1 MVIWITG
8 LSASGKTTLSRA
20 YEKKYKN
27 KFPNLVLL
35 DGDLIRDLY
44 GNDLGFKK
52 SDRILQIKRLQS
64 IALFLEKQSIIVI
77 VAALYSDHNLLEMN
91 RKLFDDYFE
100 IYLKA
105 DVAQL
110 QKREFKDLYKNALNG
125 RIKDAFLSVY
135 IQMWELFICD
145 NTNDDNVN
153 RPPLDYYRDAVKKT
167 KNETRNE
174 DLMN

>member
-1 MVIWITG
+1 MIIWITG

-20 YEKKYKN
+20 FEKKYKN

-125 RIKDAFLSVY
+125 RIKDVVGIDIPWNEPKNPDLIFK
-135 IQMWELFICD
+135 IWEEKSPDEMAKIMFD
-145 NTNDDNVN
+145 NIFS
-153 RPPLDYYRDAVKKT
+153 
-167 KNETRNE
+167 
-174 DLMN
+174 